1 MSYLSGRF
9 REIEGDFWVM
19 CLRFSVD
26 RTDVITGKYPTTLK
40 SVCSLWTSLKFIA
53 SLRQI
58 AANEIAAFW
67 LGTDGKRIVLKKN
80 NCYYPSSVRHLKSGL
95 LQLFS
100 LGYPQEEILSESS
113 RTWWQEKV
121 SWHNLVLDTN
131 IFGQGAYLS
140 FWVEEGRLFF
150 FFFPTSPSAS
160 SHWAPAPETLS
171 SHSSTG
177 SSPRG
182 TEWSLQGLLYPP
194 PSASPWGPADHYP
207 SKTMFMATLLCF
219 STLLGGRRKILAGG
233 RGRQDAP
240 GIIPPLLEHHPCTS
254 KQKYSTAGQSGA
266 RQATGLARWMPPPHG
281 ILVSS
286 GFLCA
291 WSHSAPRASVPW
303 SALTASWRC
312 SEVRLVMTRR
322 LAREEARGRGAVW
335 LPPPSPS
342 PGVPTAPRLGGVN
355 GKLPADLSRLR
366 VKHPE

>member
-80 NCYYPSSVRHLKSGL
+80 NCYYPSSVWHLKSGL

-150 FFFPTSPSAS
+150 FSSLHLPLPPLTEPQLLRRSHPTLRLGALPEELSGVSKDFSIP
-160 SHWAPAPETLS
+160 HPQQAPED
-171 SHSSTG
+171 
-177 SSPRG
+177 
-182 TEWSLQGLLYPP
+182 LQTITPLRPC
-194 PSASPWGPADHYP
+194 SWQ
-207 SKTMFMATLLCF
+207 LCF
-219 STLLGGRRKILAGG
+219 ASALCWGEEERFWPGEGGGRMLQALSLHCWS
-233 RGRQDAP
+233 
-240 GIIPPLLEHHPCTS
+240 IIP
-254 KQKYSTAGQSGA
+254 A
-266 RQATGLARWMPPPHG
+266 
-281 ILVSS
+281 
-286 GFLCA
+286 
-291 WSHSAPRASVPW
+291 RASRN
-303 SALTASWRC
+303 TAQ
-312 SEVRLVMTRR
+312 L
-322 LAREEARGRGAVW
+322 GKAVQ
-335 LPPPSPS
+335 
-342 PGVPTAPRLGGVN
+342 
-355 GKLPADLSRLR
+355 GKLL
-366 VKHPE
+366 V